1 MENNR
6 EKLKREELNLAEENS
21 TELSNVEEA
30 KKTILVVDDEKP
42 IVDILTYNLQK
53 EGYATLEANDGE
65 EAIRIA
71 TEQKPDLILLDIMLP
86 KIDGLTVCKKLRH
99 TLNVPILI
107 LSAKD
112 EEIDKILGLEL
123 GADDYITKPFSVRE
137 LMARVKANLRKAEA
151 KVKPTEGEGE
161 NKKESSLL
169 EVGDL
174 SINTEKFEV
183 KVRGKVIDLTLRE
196 FEVLKYLANQPGQV
210 VTRETLLEKVWGYEY
225 YGDIRTVDVTVR
237 RIREKIEKDTSA
249 PKILITKRGVGYYLA
264 TN

>member
-6 EKLKREELNLAEENS
+6 GKLKKEELNLVEENS
-21 TELSNVEEA
+21 TELNSVEES

-123 GADDYITKPFSVRE
+123 GADDYMVKPIDMEE
-137 LMARVKANLRKAEA
+137 LLLRVKVLLKRANAANE
-151 KVKPTEGEGE
+151 
-161 NKKESSLL
+161 KKLIIGNLVLDYKQMSVTYKGKNYQLTQKEFLLLYKFLSTPDTIFTRQELIEEIWGLDNES
-169 EVGDL
+169 D
-174 SINTEKFEV
+174 F
-183 KVRGKVIDLTLRE
+183 
-196 FEVLKYLANQPGQV
+196 
-210 VTRETLLEKVWGYEY
+210 
-225 YGDIRTVDVTVR
+225 RTVDVHIK
-237 RIREKIEKDTSA
+237 RIREKLSDIKEFE
-249 PKILITKRGVGYYLA
+249 ILTIRGIGYKAIITKNNL
-264 TN
+264 